1 MITPDRVSRRRQ
13 ILYQLRTWHVR
24 WVTRLLRPTARPIKR
39 VSDRPAIVFAPHQ
52 DDETLGCGGLI
63 ALKRSLGVTVRVIFL
78 TDGDIHGDTIRIRR
92 EEALNALSRL
102 GVAATEVDFWDYPD
116 GGLSDLSPM
125 QQVNLREQI
134 MGVLA
139 IVPGAE
145 IYVPHAIDQH
155 CDHEATYQLVTAAI
169 TQTSASYLVYQYP
182 IWIFWKA
189 PLFLKLKPHHLQGW
203 QLLNINDVIVQKQAA
218 IAAHASQVSTF
229 PTGFIKQFQRPEEW
243 FYIDKP

>member
-1 MITPDRVSRRRQ
+1 MGRSAMSV
-13 ILYQLRTWHVR
+13 
-24 WVTRLLRPTARPIKR
+24 VTISNT
-39 VSDRPAIVFAPHQ
+39 PAIVFAPHQ

-63 ALKRSLGVTVRVIFL
+63 ALKRSLGIAVRVIFL
-78 TDGDIHGDTIRIRR
+78 TNGDIHGSGLDTVQIRR
-92 EEALNALSRL
+92 QEALEALSRL
-102 GVAATEVDFWDYPD
+102 GVAAAEVDFWDYPD
-116 GGLSDLSPM
+116 GELGRLSAA
-125 QQVNLREQI
+125 QQMNLQQQI
-134 MGVLA
+134 MAALA

-155 CDHEATYQLVTAAI
+155 GDHEATYQCVIAAI
-169 TQTSASYLVYQYP
+169 AQTDESYLVYQYP

-203 QLLNINDVIVQKQAA
+203 QLLNINDVMAQKQAA